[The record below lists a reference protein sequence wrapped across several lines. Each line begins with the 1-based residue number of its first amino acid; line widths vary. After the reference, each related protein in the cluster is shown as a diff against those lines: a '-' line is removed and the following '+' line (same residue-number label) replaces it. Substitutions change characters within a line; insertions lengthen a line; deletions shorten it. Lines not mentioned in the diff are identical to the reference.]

1 MRNSSRR
8 YELVVVHCD
17 RNTIKKI
24 INFGLDLLGYNCR
37 STIKIKKNDENL
49 QQQKKKKKELW
60 EQKLLQ
66 DLQLYVKVVS
76 CGNKIAN

>member
-49 QQQKKKKKELW
+49 QQQKKKKNRIVGAKTAARPTIICESCFLW
-60 EQKLLQ
+60 K
-66 DLQLYVKVVS
+66 
-76 CGNKIAN
+76 

>member
-17 RNTIKKI
+17 RNTMKKI
-24 INFGLDLLGYNCR
+24 INFDLDLLGYNCR

-49 QQQKKKKKELW
+49 QKKGIVGAKTAARPTIICETCLLW
-60 EQKLLQ
+60 K
-66 DLQLYVKVVS
+66 
-76 CGNKIAN
+76 

>member
-49 QQQKKKKKELW
+49 QQQKKKGIVGAKTAARPTIICESCFLW
-60 EQKLLQ
+60 K
-66 DLQLYVKVVS
+66 
-76 CGNKIAN
+76 

>member
-49 QQQKKKKKELW
+49 QKKGIVGAKTAARPTIICENCLMWK
-60 EQKLLQ
+60 
-66 DLQLYVKVVS
+66 
-76 CGNKIAN
+76 